1 MIQLYELLD
10 YVWPNSVVLNLGEY
24 EARHFIIKQQI
35 DARFAARQG
44 MDVYTYAVENK
55 HFPQH
60 KICDIYADKGVIY
73 IDLCYKGE
81 PTEVEHKRSN
91 AVRPIIRR
99 RSNG

>member
-10 YVWPNSVVLNLGEY
+10 YVWPNAVVLNLGQY
-24 EARHFIIKQQI
+24 EKRHFIAKQKI
-35 DARFAARQG
+35 DAKFAGRHG

-60 KICDIYADKGVIY
+60 KICDIYADKDVIC

-81 PTEVEHKRSN
+81 PPEVERKRSN
-91 AVRPIIRR
+91 AVRPLIRR
-99 RSNG
+99 RGNE